1 MSECAQMLIDPGI
14 ETLSEVLD
22 PIALVKH
29 LRASSVSSTNGLAIE
44 EVQVR
49 VLKHWPGRRVT
60 MEIGWRSG
68 NGWHSVIGKVFRK
81 DRSHIFEAMKEIQQV
96 GFGARDEFSIPQPIA
111 YLPSLRLYL
120 QEKVEGTAAED
131 IFKTGDEPS
140 RTEAAALCARW
151 LARYHALSPKMGD
164 VCFAKEHLD
173 SKSMR
178 RCASEI
184 AKLGGHLAGKAD
196 QLLQLLEDAATSL
209 SPVEMRAGHGGFR
222 ASHVILCPG
231 RTVTFDLDT
240 YDVADPA
247 RDVARF
253 LAALRNSALSRL
265 GSIRALDGPADVFL
279 KTYRDAGKSEWTK
292 NLPFFDAAA
301 CMKRAKQNLRH
312 RGPHWEENM
321 EAMLDEGLRI
331 AEAGTG
337 L

>member
-1 MSECAQMLIDPGI
+1 MSECVQMLIDPGI
-14 ETLSEVLD
+14 ETLAEVID
-22 PIALVKH
+22 PMTLAKH
-29 LRASSVSSTNGLAIE
+29 LSASSISSTDGRAIE

-60 MEIGWRSG
+60 MEIVLRSG
-68 NGWHSVIGKVFRK
+68 NGWRSVIGKIFRK
-81 DRSHIFEAMKEIQQV
+81 DRSHIFEAMREIQQV
-96 GFGARDEFSIPQPIA
+96 GFGVKDEFSIPQPIA

-120 QEKVEGTAAED
+120 QEKVEGTPAEE
-131 IFKTGDEPS
+131 IFKTGEERS
-140 RTEAAALCARW
+140 RTEAAALCGRW
-151 LARYHALSPKMGD
+151 LARYHALAPKMGD
-164 VCFAKEHLD
+164 VCVAKEHLD

-178 RCASEI
+178 RCANEM

-196 QLLQLLEDAATSL
+196 QLVQQLEDAATSL

-247 RDVARF
+247 RDAARF
-253 LAALRNSALSRL
+253 LAALRNSALNRL

-279 KTYRDAGKSEWTK
+279 RTYRAAGKSEWTK
-292 NLPFFDAAA
+292 NLHFFEAAA

-312 RGPHWEENM
+312 RGPGWEEKM

-331 AEAGTG
+331 AEAGSD